1 MADDEFKS
9 LGVMVTPV
17 KQEGTSPF
25 NVEFKIQS
33 STLAKKFIIDFGD
46 GNSEDGDLING
57 QATVKHTYAFF
68 KTGKYNG
75 TTYLPVVTVTAE
87 DGKYPTSTGKGAF
100 YVMVNVA

>member
-17 KQEGTSPF
+17 KQEGVSPF
-25 NVEFKIQS
+25 KVTFKVTS
-33 STLAKKFIIDFGD
+33 STLAKRFVFDFGD
-46 GNSEDGDLING
+46 GLTEEGDLIDG
-57 QATVKHTYAFF
+57 RAVVEHTYVFV

-75 TTYLPVVTVTAE
+75 TTYLPIVTVMTE

-100 YVMVNVA
+100 YVMVSIS